1 MGPEERDLL
10 STVFPARSPLPS
22 GSPTIEPRRAHAV
35 DSSGNFPERTGS
47 PGIGLGISLESIRM
61 SNRLGE
67 LLVREKLISLQQL
80 RTAQEESRRNNTSLG
95 YQLARMGF
103 ISDQEITEFLSQQ
116 YRVQSIDLNEFEID
130 EDVRK
135 LVSQEVCERHRVI
148 PVSRAGSSLIVAMAD
163 PSNLHAIDDIKFL
176 TGYNVEPVVASE
188 TAILK
193 AIEQTYAAPE
203 ISYDTIMEGFDEGD
217 IEVADLDDEV
227 NLNDLERASED
238 APVVR
243 LCNAILLNAIKKRAS
258 DIHIEPY
265 ERKLRVR
272 YRIDGVLHEEM
283 TPPLKLKNAI
293 ASRLK
298 IMSSLDIAER
308 RLPQD
313 GRIKLKLGKGREMDF
328 RVSSLPT
335 IWGEKLV
342 LRLLD
347 KTNLQLDMTKLG
359 FSGKAL
365 ADFKWAISQPYGMVL
380 VTGPTGSGKTTTLY
394 SALSELNQ
402 PDTNISTA
410 EDPVEYNL
418 MGINQV
424 QMHDD
429 IGLNF
434 AAALRSFL
442 RQDPDI
448 IMVGEIRDFETA
460 EIGVKAALTGHL
472 VLSTLHTND
481 APSTVSRLLN
491 MGIEPF
497 LVTASV
503 NLVLAQRLARKIC
516 EECRTEMNVDRSV
529 LVDVGVPENELAGFR
544 VFKGAGCRTCGGTG
558 YKGRIALYEVMPFTE
573 RLKELVLQG
582 VSTAELKDEMIR
594 EGVAT
599 LRMAGIEKIKA
610 GVTTI
615 DEVLRVTAADRR

>member
-1 MGPEERDLL
+1 MG
-10 STVFPARSPLPS
+10 
-22 GSPTIEPRRAHAV
+22 
-35 DSSGNFPERTGS
+35 
-47 PGIGLGISLESIRM
+47 
-61 SNRLGE
+61 NRIGE

-80 RTAQEESRRNNTSLG
+80 RSAQDESRKGNTSLS
-95 YQLARMGF
+95 YQLAKMGY
-103 ISDQEITEFLSQQ
+103 ISDQEIAEFLSQQ
-116 YRVQSIDLNEFEID
+116 YRVQAINLDEYEID
-130 EDVRK
+130 DDVKK
-135 LVSQEVCERHRVI
+135 LITQEVCERHKII
-148 PVSRAGSSLIVAMAD
+148 PVSRSGSSLIVAMAD

-176 TGYNVEPVVASE
+176 TGYNVEPVVSSE
-188 TAILK
+188 SQIQR
-193 AIEQTYAAPE
+193 AIERTYAKQETE
-203 ISYDTIMEGFDEGD
+203 ISYDQIMEGFDENE
-217 IEVADLDDEV
+217 IEFTGEDDDMG
-227 NLNDLERASED
+227 LNDLERGAED
-238 APVVR
+238 APVIR

-272 YRIDGVLHEEM
+272 YRIDGVLVEEM

-313 GRIKLKLGKGREMDF
+313 GRIKLKLGKGREMDY
-328 RVSSLPT
+328 RVSTLPT
-335 IWGEKLV
+335 LWGEKIV
-342 LRLLD
+342 MRLLD
-347 KTNLQLDMTKLG
+347 KSNLQLDMTKLG
-359 FSGKAL
+359 FDPKPL
-365 ADFKWAISQPYGMVL
+365 ADFQWAISQPYGMVL

-394 SALSELNQ
+394 SALSDLNQ

-418 MGINQV
+418 MGINQC

-460 EIGVKAALTGHL
+460 EIAVKAALTGHL

-481 APSTVSRLLN
+481 APGTVSRLLN
-491 MGIEPF
+491 MGVEPF

-516 EECRTEMNVDRSV
+516 EHCKQEIKLEKSV
-529 LVDVGVPENELAGFR
+529 LVSAGFDDGELNTVR
-544 VFKGAGCRTCGGTG
+544 TMKGVGCKECNNTG
-558 YKGRIALYEVMPFTE
+558 YKGRVALYEVMPFTD
-573 RLKELVLQG
+573 RLKELVIAG
-582 VSTAELKDEMIR
+582 CSSAELKQEMIKQ
-594 EGVAT
+594 GIST
-599 LRMAGIEKIKA
+599 LRMAGLAKVRL
-610 GVTTI
+610 GVTTV
-615 DEVLRVTAADRR
+615 DEVVRTTTADRV